1 MAHPEQ
7 IKYCESVKK
16 LLPKYFHKKL
26 VVDIGSLDVNGNN
39 GYLFTDCLYIGVDIS
54 EGKNV
59 DIVSKGHELKLPDE
73 SIDVVI
79 STECFEHD
87 FFYHDTIRNIVRILK
102 PGGLFLFT
110 CATTGRPEHGTRKT
124 SPEDAPFIHL
134 QGFEEWADYYKNL
147 EEKDIRE
154 VINIEKYFRSYSFSV
169 NTESKDLYFWGVKH
183 GELHDRRDYSFIV
196 RMMKESV
203 VSHEEGNSA
212 ASMNYSFSKVLGNI
226 EEKVSE
232 ITGEIARFSDI
243 KNSSSIDV
251 VEFISDLNS
260 LKLFSEQKELEIKR
274 LAGLI
279 DKAPDNNGLKHHDE
293 TDLMLA
299 VEAANTELALSRIE
313 VSNLNLEIQRL
324 NDILQDNVQLISGLS
339 DEIVDY
345 KKNERE
351 LNRKLQDILNENDDL
366 FEANENLRHQL
377 DESGLDVASAN
388 AQVES
393 MQAELIKI
401 QAFLGLIRTSTS
413 WRLTLPIREFKRWFM
428 SPSAQVE
435 KYKEFISG
443 KTVSYSDSTSIV
455 KLIEKKCEN
464 KSSSKSPFD
473 RIYNRGKVAETR
485 YPIKKSFGPTS
496 VNAKLIAFYLPQFH
510 QIPENN
516 MWWGEGFTEWS
527 NVVPALPQ
535 FSGHY
540 QPHIPDEM
548 GYYNLLDEDVQ
559 RKQIDLA
566 KLYGLSG
573 FCFYFYW
580 FGGKTLLEQPT
591 RNYLNNSSLDFPF
604 CLCWANENWSRRWD
618 GLENDILISQA
629 YSPEDDIAFIE
640 YVSEYL
646 KDPRYIKVD
655 DKPLLIVYRPNL
667 LPDPIATTNRWRNWC
682 RENGVGEIFL
692 ATTLSFEKVDGRCY
706 GFDISIEFPPNNSA
720 PKVITNEF
728 ELNQDFEGTI
738 FDWRSLPARSEG
750 AIEPDFPVI
759 KSVCTG
765 WDNTAR
771 KKNKGIIF
779 SNSSHVLYGRWL
791 SNVVKD
797 TVTNNPANSE
807 NLIFVNAWNEWAE
820 GAHLE
825 PDQKHGYAY
834 LSATRRALCGD
845 RFSYVIN
852 GEKNKKIA
860 IVIHVFY
867 LDVFEEI
874 LKYIQSYSGLDYKL
888 YVSTVSDLLDN
899 VLTLVRGA
907 NISDYEVFNVR
918 NHGRDVLPFLT
929 LLPSVIAGGHDYL
942 IKVHTKKS
950 LHREDGSSWRAELF
964 DGLLSEL
971 SVRRILDKFET
982 DSEVGIIAPDS
993 HIVPMTFYWGSN
1005 ADTVE
1010 ELCKKINF
1018 DITNLSQMTF
1028 VAGTMFAARVDA
1040 VKPILDI
1047 HLSEHDFEAEL
1058 GQVDGTMAHA
1068 IERFLSVI
1076 CRSTNYDIHGTSGKE
1091 SVNMAYSYAAKG

>member
-16 LLPKYFHKKL
+16 LLPKYFSEKL
-26 VVDIGSLDVNGNN
+26 VVDVGSLDVNGNN
-39 GYLFTDCLYIGVDIS
+39 SFLFKDCLYIGVDIS

-87 FFYHDTIRNIVRILK
+87 FFYRDTIRNIVRILK

-110 CATTGRPEHGTRKT
+110 CATTGRPEHGTRRT

-154 VINIEKYFRSYSFSV
+154 VIDIEEYFRSYSFSV
-169 NTESKDLYFWGVKH
+169 NSDSKDLYFWGVKQ
-183 GELHDRRDYSFIV
+183 GELNERRDYSFIA
-196 RMMKESV
+196 RMMQDSM
-203 VSHEEGNSA
+203 VSHAGSNSA
-212 ASMNYSFSKVLGNI
+212 ESMGDSFSKILDNI

-232 ITGEIARFSDI
+232 ITDEVTRFSDV
-243 KNSSSIDV
+243 KDSLSIDM
-251 VEFISDLNS
+251 VEFISELNS
-260 LKLFSEQKELEIKR
+260 LKSFSVKKELEIKG
-274 LAGLI
+274 LISLI
-279 DKAPDNNGLKHHDE
+279 DKAPYNSILKYNDE
-293 TDLMLA
+293 TKLMA
-299 VEAANTELALSRIE
+299 RVEDIDTELTLSRAE
-313 VSNLNLEIQRL
+313 VSNLNIEIQRL
-324 NDILQDNVQLISGLS
+324 NNILKDDAQLISDLS
-339 DEIVDY
+339 DELAAC
-345 KKNERE
+345 KENERE
-351 LNRKLQDILNENDDL
+351 LTRKLQDVLNENNDL
-366 FEANENLRHQL
+366 FETNEGLRHQL
-377 DESGLDVASAN
+377 ADAGLEVALAN
-388 AQVES
+388 SQAES
-393 MQAELIKI
+393 MQVELIKI
-401 QAFLGLIRTSTS
+401 EAFLRLIRTSTS
-413 WRLTLPIREFKRWFM
+413 WRLTLPMREFKRWLM
-428 SPSAQVE
+428 SPRAQVE
-435 KYKEFISG
+435 KYKVFISG
-443 KTVSYSDSTSIV
+443 KAERCSDSALNV
-455 KLIEKKCEN
+455 KLIEKKFEN
-464 KSSSKSPFD
+464 KPKLISSFD
-473 RIYNRGKVAETR
+473 RLYNQDKAAETK
-485 YPIKKSFGPTS
+485 YPIKKSFGPIS
-496 VNAKLIAFYLPQFH
+496 INAKLIAFYLPQFH
-510 QIPENN
+510 QIPEND

-527 NVVPALPQ
+527 NVVPAVPQ

-548 GYYNLLDEDVQ
+548 GYYNLLDKEVQ
-559 RKQIDLA
+559 KKQIDLA

-591 RNYLNNSSLDFPF
+591 RNYLNNPSLDFPF

-618 GLENDILISQA
+618 GLESDILISQA

-640 YVSEYL
+640 YVSKYL
-646 KDPRYIKVD
+646 KDPRYIRVD

-667 LPDPIATTNRWRNWC
+667 LPDPVATTNRWRNWC

-738 FDWRSLPARSEG
+738 FDWRSLPARSES
-750 AIEPDFPVI
+750 AIESDFPVI

-779 SNSSHVLYGRWL
+779 SNSSCALYGRWL

-797 TVTNNPANSE
+797 TVTNNSANSE

-825 PDQKHGYAY
+825 PDQKFGYAY

-888 YVSTVSDLLDN
+888 YISTVSDLLDEVLKLIYDVN
-899 VLTLVRGA
+899 VT
-907 NISDYEVFNVR
+907 DYEVVSVR
-918 NHGRDVLPFLT
+918 NHGRDVLPFLGI
-929 LLPSVIAGGHDYL
+929 LPNVIAGGHDYL

-950 LHREDGSSWRAELF
+950 LHRGDGDIWRSELF
-964 DGLLSEL
+964 DGLLLESNINQMISIFQE
-971 SVRRILDKFET
+971 DK
-982 DSEVGIIAPDS
+982 SVGIIAPDS
-993 HIVPMTFYWGSN
+993 HIVPMNYYWGSN
-1005 ADTVE
+1005 SRAVE
-1010 ELCKKINF
+1010 LLCEKIGF
-1018 DITNLSQMTF
+1018 DIKKLSQMTF
-1028 VAGTMFAARVDA
+1028 VAGTMFAARVEA
-1040 VKPILDI
+1040 LKPIL
-1047 HLSEHDFEAEL
+1047 HLRLTEDDFDPEL
-1058 GQVDGTMAHA
+1058 GQVDGTLAHA

-1076 CRSTNYDIHGTSGKE
+1076 CSYSGCHIRGFSRDD
-1091 SVNMAYSYAAKG
+1091 SVNLTYSFANKG